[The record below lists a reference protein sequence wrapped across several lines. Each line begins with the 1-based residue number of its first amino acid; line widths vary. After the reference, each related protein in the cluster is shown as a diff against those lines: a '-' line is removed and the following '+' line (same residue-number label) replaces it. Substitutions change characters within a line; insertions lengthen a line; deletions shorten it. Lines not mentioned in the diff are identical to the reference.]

1 MTTINMETEEPL
13 PPPPSLGRLLNVT
26 AGASNRLCQALLAR
40 HGLQLGQW
48 VILSALWRRDGQL
61 TSELAGYTGNALP
74 ATSRIIDRMIKA
86 DLVTRTADHA
96 DRRVVRIRLTAK
108 GRSLEPLAGFWVDV
122 NERLL
127 AGFSEAERR
136 TLFSLLERV
145 LENARTAAVVSRET
159 SGPAKGY
166 QVPLKTAKA
175 YQGQRKGTRYP

>member
-1 MTTINMETEEPL
+1 
-13 PPPPSLGRLLNVT
+13 LNVT
-26 AGASNRLCQALLAR
+26 AGASNRLCQALLAP

-86 DLVTRTADHA
+86 DLVSRTADPA
-96 DRRVVRIRLTAK
+96 DRRAARIRLTAK

-127 AGFSEAERR
+127 DGFSEVESR
-136 TLFSLLERV
+136 TLFALLERV
-145 LENARTAAVVSRET
+145 LENARLGAARDGRTAQ
-159 SGPAKGY
+159 GY
-166 QVPLKTAKA
+166 QVPPTS
-175 YQGQRKGTRYP
+175 RR